1 MSNRPPSIMTRQAR
15 SARVTVWFTGL
26 PSAGKTTIAGLIAR
40 RLVEQGR
47 RVQVLDGEVRLHLS
61 RRHAPGSELVNVI

>member
-1 MSNRPPSIMTRQAR
+1 MTRQAR

-47 RVQVLDGEVRLHLS
+47 RVQVLDGELTQARAGL
-61 RRHAPGSELVNVI
+61 RTGERNMIPVIEHMF